1 MHKIPSV
8 IQKLMEE
15 LERLPG
21 IGPKS
26 AARLT
31 YYLIGLPKERLSK
44 LSDILSQVKDTIKPC
59 SICGHIDD
67 QDPCR
72 VCSDDS
78 RDAHVLCVVEDSL
91 DLLAFERLGEYEGKY
106 HVLGGVINP
115 VAGIG
120 PEHLR
125 IESLIKRM
133 KETDFEEIII
143 ATNPSIEGE
152 ATASY
157 IKQDLDESKISIKV
171 TRLARGLPS
180 GADLEYADQ
189 TTLKR
194 AFEGRKEF

>member
-1 MHKIPSV
+1 MSSPSV
-8 IQKLMEE
+8 IQKLTQI

-26 AARLT
+26 AARLA
-31 YYLIGLPKERLSK
+31 YHLVGLPKARLDEMSK
-44 LSDILSQVKDTIKPC
+44 VIIEVGEKISAC
-59 SICGHIDD
+59 STCGHLDD

-72 VCSDDS
+72 ICTDSS
-78 RDAHVLCVVEDSL
+78 RDQNTLCVLEDSL
-91 DLLAFERLGEYEGKY
+91 DLLAFERVGEFHGKY

-120 PEHLR
+120 PEDIRLASLLKR
-125 IESLIKRM
+125 IKDEKITEL
-133 KETDFEEIII
+133 II

-157 IKQDLDESKISIKV
+157 IKQEINDLKQKIQL

-189 TTLKR
+189 TTLRR
-194 AFEGRKEF
+194 AFEGRVEFN